1 MIIHPL
7 PYTSNTMYTT
17 DIKRNNPGNI
27 RPSKIAWAGEQTRK
41 GQPFCEFVT
50 IEYGCRAMLKL
61 LTRYIDKHKLRTSRE
76 IISRWAP
83 PTDGNNTEGYIQA
96 VARLSGIKPNV
107 IISHDQDVLISLAM
121 AMTQVEHAGK
131 CPPLHV
137 WQQACMMF

>member
-1 MIIHPL
+1 
-7 PYTSNTMYTT
+7 MYTT

-27 RPSKIAWAGEQTRK
+27 RPSTKSWQGEQTRK

-50 IEYGCRAMLKL
+50 LEYGCRAMLKL
-61 LTRYIDKHKLRTSRE
+61 IMRYMTKHNLRTLRA

-96 VARLSGIKPNV
+96 VARLSGIKSNV
-107 IISHDQDVLISLAM
+107 IIHQDQDVLISLAM

-131 CPPLHV
+131 CPPLSV
-137 WQQACMMF
+137 WQQAYLMI